1 MTYTQMPYR
10 PKPVR
15 PRRWPYIVAAVI
27 GGLVLL
33 TITLAIAASS
43 IPERTKAAAPA
54 PTFNAGTYKVGA
66 TVPAGTYKVSC
77 GPGNKWGYYFLRGS
91 SSPSD
96 GKRRPWCSG
105 RPCLRQGRP
114 AHPGLWQAVLIY
126 SRSRLTPDTKK
137 RPPTHVGGRFFVF
150 RLVARR

>member
-54 PTFNAGTYKVGA
+54 PTFNAGTYEVGA

-77 GPGNKWGYYFLRGS
+77 GPGNEWGYYFLRGS

-96 GKRRPWCSG
+96 VVET
-105 RPCLRQGRP
+105 
-114 AHPGLWQAVLIY
+114 AM
-126 SRSRLTPDTKK
+126 
-137 RPPTHVGGRFFVF
+137 VF
-150 RLVARR
+150 RETLFSAKVGQHIQVSGEQCSFTRVRD

>member
-54 PTFNAGTYKVGA
+54 PTFNAGTYEVGA
-66 TVPAGTYKVSC
+66 TVPAGTYKINCDVS
-77 GPGNKWGYYFLRGS
+77 GYYFLRGS
-91 SSPSD
+91 SDPRD
-96 GKRRPWCSG
+96 VVDTAWVF
-105 RPCLRQGRP
+105 Q
-114 AHPGLWQAVLIY
+114 
-126 SRSRLTPDTKK
+126 SRMFSAK
-137 RPPTHVGGRFFVF
+137 VGQFIQ
-150 RLVARR
+150 VAGEQCTFTRVRD